1 MINRNN
7 LAFTLASVV
16 CLGVLL
22 VACSGSADPAAQPPP
37 PSEVATTLPAP
48 TAAASG
54 VEGRVWIGP
63 TCPVARAGTECPDQP
78 YEAQLTVTDVEAN
91 VVARGMADE
100 EGFFRL
106 QLPAGDYILVPE
118 TPNPRLPPFASPIP
132 FIVNSGRFTQLTVN
146 YDSGIR

>member
-1 MINRNN
+1 MINGND
-7 LAFTLASVV
+7 LTSTLVTV
-16 CLGVLL
+16 TCLGVLL

-37 PSEVATTLPAP
+37 PLEVTATLPAP

-100 EGFFRL
+100 DGFFRF

-118 TPNPRLPPFASPIP
+118 TPNPRLPPHANPIP
-132 FIVNSGRFTQLTVN
+132 FSVNPGRFTQLTVN